1 MSRAVV
7 FAYHNVGYRCL
18 AVLLAQGVDVAL
30 VVTHEDDPNEN
41 VWFGSV
47 SALAHEHGIAT
58 ITPDDPNAT
67 DVIQQVEA
75 CQPDF
80 IFSFY
85 YRKMLGAALLGIPG
99 RGAYN
104 MHGSLLPKYRGRVPV
119 NWAII
124 HGESECGATLHE
136 MLIKPDAGRIVDQM
150 AVPILPDDTAREVFD
165 KVLVAAELTLHRCLP
180 ALLAG
185 TAQLTEQNL
194 AAGSYFSGRKAEDG
208 RIAWQQTARQIHN
221 LIRAVTAPYPGAFC
235 EVQGHRL
242 TIWRSQCL
250 PDRDATAT
258 PLTLYAQNNL
268 IFACCSDGERLQLRQ
283 FDIDGNPA
291 DAASFLAC
299 FGPGPV
305 SL

>member
-18 AVLLAQGVDVAL
+18 SVLLAQGVEVAL

-47 SALAHEHGIAT
+47 SALAREHGIPT
-58 ITPDDPNAT
+58 VTPDDPNTPAL
-67 DVIQQVEA
+67 IQQVKDYR
-75 CQPDF
+75 PDF

-85 YRKMLGAALLGIPG
+85 YRKMLGAELLGIPS

-165 KVLVAAELTLHRCLP
+165 KVLVAAEITLYRCLP

-185 TAQLTEQNL
+185 TAQLTKQNL

-208 RIAWQQTARQIHN
+208 RIDWLQTARQIHN
-221 LIRAVTAPYPGAFC
+221 LIRAVTTPYPGAFC

-250 PDRDATAT
+250 PGPDTSAAPR
-258 PLTLYAQNNL
+258 TLYTQNNL
-268 IFACCSDGERLQLRQ
+268 IFVCCSDGERLQLRQ
-283 FDIDGNPA
+283 FDIDGKPA

-299 FGPGPV
+299 FGSAPV
-305 SL
+305 TL